1 MDLPLTRAMMHP
13 LSLPASFLVP
23 WDDPFQ
29 KKESALL
36 FLISFLTLILT
47 RAGGYSVHGWL
58 MRQRVMSGS

>member
-13 LSLPASFLVP
+13 LSLLASFIVH

-29 KKESALL
+29 SALL

-47 RAGGYSVHGWL
+47 GAGGYSIHGWL